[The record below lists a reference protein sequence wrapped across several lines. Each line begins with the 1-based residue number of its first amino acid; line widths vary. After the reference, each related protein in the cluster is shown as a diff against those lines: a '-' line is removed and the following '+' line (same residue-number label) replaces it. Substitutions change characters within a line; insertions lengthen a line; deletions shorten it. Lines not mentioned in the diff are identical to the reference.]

1 MLEGKIQTMSTVT
14 DKEGN
19 YFIEII
25 IPNGLTTNFN
35 KKLKFDKELMGHADI
50 ITDDMRLIERIF
62 YQFRKL
68 TIR

>member
-19 YFIEII
+19 YFIETI

-35 KKLKFDKELMGHADI
+35 KKIK
-50 ITDDMRLIERIF
+50 
-62 YQFRKL
+62 
-68 TIR
+68 IR